1 MQYWSNRKWEKENEK
16 VNGKKKK
23 RKPKNKKRFDA
34 QVKKVMEKRGI
45 GKEMATKVVEGWWE
59 GNRYNGAE
67 PQIPEKFRKI
77 KEKRELIRDE
87 NAKKRREKFI
97 KRRGY

>member
-1 MQYWSNRKWEKENEK
+1 MQYWSSRKWEKENEK
-16 VNGKKKK
+16 VNGKKK
-23 RKPKNKKRFDA
+23 RIPKNKKRFDA

-59 GNRYNGAE
+59 GNRYNGTE
-67 PQIPEKFRKI
+67 PRLPKNLKKRK
-77 KEKRELIRDE
+77 EREELLRRE
-87 NAKKRREKFI
+87 NAENKREKFL